1 MKEVGIML
9 ISYMR
14 LSPEQKEQV
23 DYYVSEFTENR
34 MSLNQVLHEIIAEH
48 KVEQKVASVTVE
60 AISNVVNGMSY

>member
-1 MKEVGIML
+1 ML

-14 LSPEQKEQV
+14 LSPEQREQV

-48 KVEQKVASVTVE
+48 KVEQKV
-60 AISNVVNGMSY
+60 VNGMSY